1 MKPKI
6 LAVVPVRLESKR
18 FPGKPLSSIAGKSLI
33 HHLYEEASRSKL
45 IDMVVVAT
53 DSAEVF
59 SEVKS
64 FGGEALMTSRKHR
77 TGSDRVI
84 EAMQKLGGEIIINIQ
99 ADHLGI
105 KGKVYDRVLRNMLE
119 DRTIRFATIAGK
131 VQSEESLF
139 NPHRV
144 RLILDS
150 ADNAIWF
157 SRYPIP
163 FLQGINGNRLKE
175 FDFYY
180 HIGVYFFRKSGLR
193 MFHSWRR
200 TPHEKAESL
209 EQLRILENH
218 QKIKVFKVRNNV
230 LSIDTPEDLKQAEKL
245 VR

>member
-6 LAVVPVRLESKR
+6 LAVIPVRLASRR

-33 HHLYEEASRSKL
+33 HHLYREASRSKL
-45 IDMVVVAT
+45 IDRVVVAT
-53 DSAEVF
+53 DSAEIF
-59 SEVKS
+59 SEVES
-64 FGGEALMTSRKHR
+64 FGGEALMTSRRHR
-77 TGSDRVI
+77 TGSDRTV
-84 EAMQKLGGEIIINIQ
+84 EVMEKLGGEIIINIQ

-105 KGKVYDRVLRNMLE
+105 RGKVLDRVLRNMLE
-119 DRTIRFATIAGK
+119 DRAIRFATIARK
-131 VQSEESLF
+131 VQSEKLLF

-144 RLILDS
+144 KLILDS
-150 ADNAIWF
+150 ADNALWF
-157 SRYPIP
+157 SRYPLP
-163 FLQGINGNRLKE
+163 FLQGVNGSRLKQFE
-175 FDFYY
+175 FYY
-180 HIGVYFFRKSGLR
+180 HVGVYFFRKSALR
-193 MFHSWRR
+193 KFHSWRR